1 MTDREVGYIVTL
13 EKSMREDDTEDIKTA
28 ILMIKGVISIEPVV
42 EDINL
47 HIAKT
52 TARYELGKKLY
63 QALKE
68 E

>member
-1 MTDREVGYIVTL
+1 MDITL
-13 EKSMREDDTEDIKTA
+13 EKSIHEDDTEDIKTT
-28 ILMIKGVISIEPVV
+28 IRMIREVISAEPVI

-52 TARYELGKKLY
+52 TARHELEIKLY
-63 QALKE
+63 RVLKE

>member
-13 EKSMREDDTEDIKTA
+13 EKSIREDDAEDIKTA
-28 ILMIKGVISIEPVV
+28 ILMIKGVISVKPIV

-52 TARYELGKKLY
+52 TARYELEKKLY
-63 QALKE
+63 QTLKE